1 MARRAQLPPWPAKP
15 TEKGPNGR
23 LLCRCGCG
31 VEVAPPRRTWA
42 SDECLDRVRLNC
54 DWSVVT
60 KHVYELEKGLCRICG
75 CHAES
80 IRASVREAVA
90 LGDKHAVEQAKAE
103 GWPRITR
110 KWYEIDH
117 FISVADGGALQGR
130 RNLRVLCFRCHSAR
144 SREQTR
150 IRAEKRRAAKV
161 AAAVT
166 SAQA

>member
-1 MARRAQLPPWPAKP
+1 MGRRAQLPPWPKKS
-15 TEKGPNGR
+15 TVKGPNGR

-31 VEVAPPRRTWA
+31 VEVAPPRRAWM
-42 SDECLDRVRLNC
+42 SDECLDRVRLTC

-75 CHAES
+75 CHPES
-80 IRASVREAVA
+80 IRASVREFLA
-90 LGDKHAVEQAKAE
+90 LGDPIPLKNAQTE

-117 FISVADGGALQGR
+117 FIAVSEGGAIEGR
-130 RNLRVLCFRCHSAR
+130 RNLRILCFRCHSVR

-150 IRAEKRRAAKV
+150 MRAEKRRLTKQSLQ
-161 AAAVT
+161 T
-166 SAQA
+166 